1 MNRMHQP
8 CIYIVP
14 QVGDRSKHTMSCL
27 CIDFQH
33 SPSNLPKIVFYH
45 RIKLRYRESWIF
57 WKVRLALTL
66 QKCLYDCFFSTL
78 EYCGGLKMKDILT
91 LNISRVNVR
100 TKIMIGYVIV
110 LALIILLGWLAMS
123 SMQAIKDKVDYL
135 STVLLE
141 QKSLSEQVAN
151 SILTSQVQAN
161 RYIANPES
169 EDTAD
174 FEAEITHLKSHL
186 KDLSG
191 KCTGDRLDDVN
202 KIETSVTE
210 YEITFSQIY
219 TLTQDRQI
227 FLDTLFKQSET
238 ILEKIRQLQNNA
250 FAANDIDDLHQLTQ
264 AMNMLHLTRL
274 DIMQYIIT
282 NDEQYVMEIETY
294 YNNLIE
300 VFVALNEQSNTPSR
314 RQLAQDATVA
324 LKAFYDTFNKIHDG
338 FIEQGILVK
347 TKLDVQ
353 GTDIHFK
360 TAILSRNID
369 KDFSIER
376 DDIYELYR
384 RIQIGLAIAS
394 VVIFVIGVGLGLVIS
409 KRITD
414 PLVLITKMLQQISN
428 VDLQTLASE
437 MGFLADG
444 DLTRKLR
451 ITSQPIVIETNDE
464 IGQIGHA
471 FNGIITYLEMIERA
485 FITMTTNL
493 GHLVKLV
500 TQNAN
505 QVSDSANKLNIGTKQ
520 SSEASMQLVH
530 TIEQIARGST
540 EQSEVL
546 QNAFSWIS
554 QMSQAIDN
562 IARGAQEQASAVG
575 SSSQITSKINKVI
588 RLVADNAQAGL
599 EDAEQASQAAQIGV
613 DTVQWAINGMQS
625 ISQTVQLATRSV
637 EKMGRHSQQI
647 GAIIETIEN
656 IAIQTNL
663 LALNASIEAARA
675 GEHGKGF
682 AIVADEVGQLADKS
696 ASAAKEIAELIHGI
710 QDTVDEAVSS
720 MSEGTTEVK
729 VGMERADEAGKALN
743 SILTIFESVNG
754 QIKGIS
760 SAAQE
765 MRNLSEGLVN
775 AMDTVSSVVEENTA
789 ITEEVAANS
798 VRLNEIIE
806 TSFKVHDDHGRSLDV
821 RHNSHNW

>member
-1 MNRMHQP
+1 
-8 CIYIVP
+8 
-14 QVGDRSKHTMSCL
+14 
-27 CIDFQH
+27 
-33 SPSNLPKIVFYH
+33 
-45 RIKLRYRESWIF
+45 
-57 WKVRLALTL
+57 
-66 QKCLYDCFFSTL
+66 
-78 EYCGGLKMKDILT
+78 MKDILT